1 MSTHSTLCLLLLPM
15 FAGCQYLPHTDYF
28 VAPANEPNPA
38 WIRVVNFTQHA
49 AIYQSANGA
58 KTGGV
63 VRTGPL
69 PFIHTQDI
77 GMPKAGQNL
86 TWDYYESTLRPGLE
100 TSVYMSWEGT
110 RTRTCFVTTTFTP
123 EAGRYYQFLLTS
135 GDGGTC
141 TLYPTLIERDKDS
154 TGWHLVPNK
163 DVTYKYDGPTA
174 KSFYTNSQFEDP
186 NYQPPPER
194 YPGIDVR

>member
-1 MSTHSTLCLLLLPM
+1 MSTRSTLCLLLLPM

-49 AIYQSANGA
+49 AIYQSANGV

>member
-1 MSTHSTLCLLLLPM
+1 MSKRSTLCLLLLPM
-15 FAGCQYLPHTDYF
+15 FAGCQYLPHTNYF
-28 VAPANEPNPA
+28 VAPVNEPNPA
-38 WIRVVNFTQHA
+38 RIRIVNFTQHA
-49 AIYQSANGA
+49 AIYQSANGVE
-58 KTGGV
+58 TGGV

-86 TWDYYESTLRPGLE
+86 TWDYYESTIRPGLE
-100 TSVYMSWEGT
+100 TSVYMSWEGS
-110 RTRTCFVTTTFTP
+110 RTRTCFVTTKFTP

-135 GDGGTC
+135 GSGGTC
-141 TLYPTLIERDKDS
+141 TLYATLIKRDEDGA
-154 TGWHLVPNK
+154 GWHLIPNQ

-174 KSFYTNSQFEDP
+174 KSFYTNSKFEDS
-186 NYQPPPER
+186 NYQPPPDL